1 VRRRF
6 LILAVALAL
15 VVPAMLTGGEG
26 LPDLV
31 RPAHAADRCRLITIY
46 GKERSSVGL
55 VQYRVKERVYWC
67 SDGRRVTYAR
77 VYLAVTYT
85 APFWS
90 VKSSESNGHW
100 QYWNGVWHG
109 SRYEWRQ
116 KTMEGCIT
124 NIGGCLKTKHP
135 WIEVE
140 MRANLAMTLNWN
152 TKDLT
157 ITRVEI

>member
-1 VRRRF
+1 LRERL
-6 LILAVALAL
+6 LIVAAALAL
-15 VVPAMLTGGEG
+15 VIPAALTGGEA
-26 LPDLV
+26 LPELV
-31 RPAHAADRCRLITIY
+31 SPAQAANCRLITVY
-46 GKERSSVGL
+46 GQEKSSVGL
-55 VQYRVKERVYWC
+55 VQYKIKQRNYWC
-67 SDGRRVTYAR
+67 SDGRHVSYYA
-77 VYLAVTYT
+77 VSMVVTYT

-90 VKSSESNGHW
+90 VADSDRYGYWKT
-100 QYWNGVWHG
+100 WNGLWKG
-109 SRYEWRQ
+109 ARYEWRQ

-157 ITRVEI
+157 ITRIEI